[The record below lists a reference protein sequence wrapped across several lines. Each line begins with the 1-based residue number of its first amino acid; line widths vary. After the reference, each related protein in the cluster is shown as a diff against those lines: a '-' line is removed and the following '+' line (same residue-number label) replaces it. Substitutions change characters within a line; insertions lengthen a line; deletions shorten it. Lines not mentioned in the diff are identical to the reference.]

1 MSSKVQTQSFL
12 IDLERVVQVRR
23 QMAAYFQQIVTQL
36 TTAETAGKTASG
48 SLGLDREIEDAKRT
62 GEYLQQ
68 GVFRLLVLGDMK
80 RGKSTVLN
88 ALLGENLLPSDVNPC
103 TALLTIL
110 KYGSEKTVTVHF
122 NNGTAPEQIDFSTFR
137 QRYTI
142 DPQEAKQLEQR
153 QQLAFPNVS
162 HAVVEYPLPLL
173 EKGVEIVDSP
183 GLNDTE
189 ARNELSLGYI
199 HQCHAVLFVLRASQ
213 PCTLSE
219 RRYLDNYIK
228 DRNLTVFFLINAWDQ
243 VRESL
248 IDPDDS
254 DELAEAEAKL
264 HQVFRANLA
273 EYCMTEGHDR
283 YDERVFPISA
293 LIALRR
299 RIKDANANLDGT
311 GFPEFMGAL
320 NPFLTEERAILELRQ
335 ARSLARQVAN
345 RLHELI
351 ERRGYLLGQGVAELQ
366 QRIASV
372 EPEFKSLKDIGE
384 QFRREIQQMRDRK
397 AQAIAD
403 SFQNYVLNLEQT
415 FDADFLK
422 YQPASLSLL
431 DFLNQGRRTEFNA
444 AFEKA
449 FQQYVNDKFF
459 AWTLSADKNL
469 TAAFDQLAKTAERY
483 GTSYL
488 EVTDRMTQKLTGQT
502 LKARASMDLEEDA
515 PPWAKW
521 AMGLFSLA
529 TGNFSGAA
537 LAAAGF
543 DFNAILLNI
552 FAAAGIAIVATSI
565 FGVMLGPIALALVGL
580 GLGAFQADQARK
592 ELAKVTK
599 RELVKHLPQI
609 AQQFSPDI
617 TSAVHECFD
626 SYESE
631 VMDRIRDDIH
641 VRKEELDFL
650 LTQKVARDTDREA
663 ELQRL
668 RSLENSVTADCR
680 QVEALYQ
687 MYIGGT
693 GL

>member
-1 MSSKVQTQSFL
+1 MSNKLETQGFL
-12 IDLERVVQVRR
+12 NDLDRVAQVRR
-23 QMAAYFQQIVTQL
+23 KMAACFRQIATKL
-36 TTAETAGKTASG
+36 KASEAEGKTASG
-48 SLGLDREIEDAKRT
+48 SLGLERDIEDVTRT
-62 GEYLQQ
+62 GDYLQQ

-103 TALLTIL
+103 TAILTIL
-110 KYGSEKTVTVHF
+110 KYGPEKTVTVHF
-122 NNGTAPEQIDFSTFR
+122 SNGRSPERIDFQTFK

-153 QQLAFPNVS
+153 KELAFPDVT
-162 HAVVEYPLPLL
+162 HAVVEYPLALL

-213 PCTLSE
+213 PCTLAE

-228 DRNLTVFFLINAWDQ
+228 DRNLAVFFLINAWDQ

-248 IDPDDS
+248 IDPDDAQ
-254 DELAEAEAKL
+254 ELADAEAKL
-264 HQVFRANLA
+264 HKVFRANLSD
-273 EYCMTEGHDR
+273 YCTNEGYDR
-283 YDERVFPISA
+283 YNERVFPISA
-293 LIALRR
+293 LVALRR
-299 RIKDANANLDGT
+299 RLKDTNANLDGT

-320 NPFLTEERAILELRQ
+320 NPFLTEERAIMELRQ
-335 ARSLARQVAN
+335 ARSLSRQVSS
-345 RLHELI
+345 RLKESI
-351 ERRGYLLGQGVAELQ
+351 ERRTHLLGQGVEELQ

-372 EPEFKSLKDIGE
+372 EPEFKSLHDIGE
-384 QFRREIQQMRDRK
+384 QFRREIQSMRDRK
-397 AQAIAD
+397 ARAIAE
-403 SFQNYVLNLEQT
+403 SFRNYVLGLEQT

-422 YQPASLSLL
+422 YQPPSLSLL

-459 AWTLSADKNL
+459 AWTLKAEKEL
-469 TAAFDQLAKTAERY
+469 TEAFTQLAKTAERY

-488 EVTDRMTQKLTGQT
+488 EVTDRMTEKLTGQK
-502 LKARASMDLEEDA
+502 LQMRAALSIEEDG

-552 FAAAGIAIVATSI
+552 FAAAGIAIVAASV
-565 FGVMLGPIALALVGL
+565 FGVILGPIALALVGL
-580 GLGAFQADQARK
+580 GLGAFQAEQARK

-609 AQQFSPDI
+609 AQQYSPDI
-617 TSAVHECFD
+617 TSAVQECFD
-626 SYESE
+626 TYERE
-631 VMDRIRDDIH
+631 VMDRLQDDIQS
-641 VRKEELDFL
+641 RKAELEGL
-650 LTQKVARDTDREA
+650 LQQKATKETDRST

-668 RSLENSVTADCR
+668 QSLKASVTEDCQ
-680 QVEALYQ
+680 QVEDLYQ
-687 MYIGGT
+687 SFLGG
-693 GL
+693 

>member
-1 MSSKVQTQSFL
+1 MNNKVETQGFL
-12 IDLERVVQVRR
+12 YDLDRVAQVRR
-23 QMAAYFQQIVTQL
+23 KMAHCFGQIATKL
-36 TTAETAGKTASG
+36 KAGDVEGKNASG
-48 SLGLDREIEDAKRT
+48 SLGLERDIEDVIRT
-62 GEYLQQ
+62 GDYLQQ

-103 TALLTIL
+103 TAILTIL

-122 NNGTAPEQIDFSTFR
+122 NNGKLPERIDFQTFKH
-137 QRYTI
+137 RYTI
-142 DPQEAKQLEQR
+142 DPQEAKQLEQHKE
-153 QQLAFPNVS
+153 LAFPEVT
-162 HAVVEYPLPLL
+162 HAVVEYPLALL

-189 ARNELSLGYI
+189 ARNALSLGYI

-213 PCTLSE
+213 PCTLAE

-228 DRNLTVFFLINAWDQ
+228 DRNLAVFFLINAWDQ

-248 IDPDDS
+248 IDPDDAQ
-254 DELAEAEAKL
+254 ELAAAEAKL
-264 HQVFRANLA
+264 HQVFRSNLS
-273 EYCMTEGHDR
+273 EYCTTEGYDR
-283 YDERVFPISA
+283 YQERVFPISA
-293 LIALRR
+293 LLALRKR
-299 RIKDANANLDGT
+299 LKDPNANLDGT

-320 NPFLTEERAILELRQ
+320 NPFLTEERAIMELRQ
-335 ARSLARQVAN
+335 ARSLSRQVSS
-345 RLHELI
+345 RLKESI
-351 ERRGYLLGQGVAELQ
+351 ERRAHLLGQGVEELQ
-366 QRIASV
+366 QRIGSV
-372 EPEFKSLKDIGE
+372 EPEFKSLHDIGE
-384 QFRREIQQMRDRK
+384 QFRQEILTTRDRK
-397 AQAIAD
+397 ARAIAE
-403 SFQNYVLNLEQT
+403 SFRHYVLGLEHT

-422 YQPASLSLL
+422 YQPPSLSLL
-431 DFLNQGRRTEFNA
+431 DFLNQGRRTEFNT

-459 AWTLSADKNL
+459 AWTLKAEKEL
-469 TAAFDQLAKTAERY
+469 KEAFAQLAKTAERY

-488 EVTDRMTQKLTGQT
+488 EVTDRMTEKLTGQK
-502 LKARASMDLEEDA
+502 LEARAALNIEEDG

-552 FAAAGIAIVATSI
+552 FAAAGIAIVAASV

-592 ELAKVTK
+592 ELSKATK

-609 AQQFSPDI
+609 AQQYSPDI
-617 TSAVHECFD
+617 TSAVQECFD
-626 SYESE
+626 TYQHE
-631 VMDRIRDDIH
+631 VIDRLKDDIQA
-641 VRKEELDFL
+641 RKAELDHL
-650 LTQKVARDTDREA
+650 LQQKATKETDRDV

-668 RSLENSVTADCR
+668 QSLQTSVTEDCH
-680 QVEALYQ
+680 QVEALYESFL
-687 MYIGGT
+687 GG
-693 GL
+693 

>member
-1 MSSKVQTQSFL
+1 MSNKLETQGFL
-12 IDLERVVQVRR
+12 NDLDRVAQVRR
-23 QMAAYFQQIVTQL
+23 KMAACFRQIATKL
-36 TTAETAGKTASG
+36 KASEAEGKNASG
-48 SLGLDREIEDAKRT
+48 SLGLERDIEDVTRT
-62 GEYLQQ
+62 GDYLQQ

-103 TALLTIL
+103 TAILTIL
-110 KYGSEKTVTVHF
+110 KYGPAKTVTVHF
-122 NNGTAPEQIDFSTFR
+122 SNGKSPERIDFQAFK

-153 QQLAFPNVS
+153 KELAFPDVT
-162 HAVVEYPLPLL
+162 HAVVEYPLALL

-213 PCTLSE
+213 PCTLAE

-228 DRNLTVFFLINAWDQ
+228 DRNLAVFFLINAWDQ

-248 IDPDDS
+248 IDPDDAQ
-254 DELAEAEAKL
+254 ELADAEAKL
-264 HQVFRANLA
+264 HKVFRANLSD
-273 EYCMTEGHDR
+273 YCTNEGYDR
-283 YDERVFPISA
+283 YNERVFPISA
-293 LIALRR
+293 LVALRR
-299 RIKDANANLDGT
+299 RLKNANANLDGT

-320 NPFLTEERAILELRQ
+320 NPFLTEERTIMELRQ
-335 ARSLARQVAN
+335 ARSLSRQVSS
-345 RLHELI
+345 RLKESI
-351 ERRGYLLGQGVAELQ
+351 ERRTHLLGQGVEELQ
-366 QRIASV
+366 QRIGSV
-372 EPEFKSLKDIGE
+372 EPEFKSLHEIGE
-384 QFRREIQQMRDRK
+384 QFRREIQSVRDRK
-397 AQAIAD
+397 ARAIAE
-403 SFQNYVLNLEQT
+403 SFRSYVLGLEQT

-422 YQPASLSLL
+422 YQPPSLSLL

-459 AWTLSADKNL
+459 AWTLKSEKEL
-469 TAAFDQLAKTAERY
+469 TEAFAQLAKTAERY
-483 GTSYL
+483 GTSFL
-488 EVTDRMTQKLTGQT
+488 EVTDRMTEKLTGQKLQT
-502 LKARASMDLEEDA
+502 RAALSIEEDG

-552 FAAAGIAIVATSI
+552 FAAAGIAIVAASV
-565 FGVMLGPIALALVGL
+565 FGVILGPIALALVGL
-580 GLGAFQADQARK
+580 GLGAFQAEQARK
-592 ELAKVTK
+592 ELAKATK

-609 AQQFSPDI
+609 AQQYSPDI
-617 TSAVHECFD
+617 TSAVQECFD
-626 SYESE
+626 TYERE
-631 VMDRIRDDIH
+631 VMDRLQDDIQS
-641 VRKEELDFL
+641 RKAELEGL
-650 LTQKVARDTDREA
+650 LQQKATKETDRNT

-668 RSLENSVTADCR
+668 QTLKDSVTEDCQ
-680 QVEALYQ
+680 QVEDLYQ
-687 MYIGGT
+687 SFLGG
-693 GL
+693 

>member
-1 MSSKVQTQSFL
+1 MSNKLETQGFL
-12 IDLERVVQVRR
+12 NDLDRVAQVRR
-23 QMAAYFQQIVTQL
+23 KMAHSFRQMATKLQTSE
-36 TTAETAGKTASG
+36 AEGKNASG
-48 SLGLDREIEDAKRT
+48 SLGLERDIEDVIRT

-103 TALLTIL
+103 TAILTIL
-110 KYGSEKTVTVHF
+110 KYGPEKTVTVHF
-122 NNGTAPEQIDFSTFR
+122 SHGRSPERVDFQTFK

-153 QQLAFPNVS
+153 KELAFPDVT
-162 HAVVEYPLPLL
+162 HAVVEYPLALL

-213 PCTLSE
+213 PCTLAE

-228 DRNLTVFFLINAWDQ
+228 DRNLAVFFLINAWDQ

-248 IDPDDS
+248 IDPDDTQ
-254 DELAEAEAKL
+254 ELADAEAKL
-264 HQVFRANLA
+264 HKVFRANLS
-273 EYCMTEGHDR
+273 EYCTSEGYDR
-283 YDERVFPISA
+283 YPERVFPISA
-293 LIALRR
+293 LVALRR
-299 RIKDANANLDGT
+299 RLKDSNANLDGT

-320 NPFLTEERAILELRQ
+320 NPFLTEERAIMELRQ
-335 ARSLARQVAN
+335 ARSLSRQVSS
-345 RLHELI
+345 RLKESI
-351 ERRGYLLGQGVAELQ
+351 DRRAHLLGQGVEELQ
-366 QRIASV
+366 QRIGSV
-372 EPEFKSLKDIGE
+372 EPEFNSLHEIGE
-384 QFRREIQQMRDRK
+384 LFRHEIQILRDRK
-397 AQAIAD
+397 AREIAD
-403 SFQNYVLNLEQT
+403 SFRNYVLGLEKT

-422 YQPASLSLL
+422 YQPPSLNLF

-459 AWTLSADKNL
+459 AWTLKAEKEL
-469 TAAFDQLAKTAERY
+469 TEAFAMLAKTAERY

-488 EVTDRMTQKLTGQT
+488 EVTDRMTEKLTGQK
-502 LKARASMDLEEDA
+502 LEARAALNIEEDG

-543 DFNAILLNI
+543 DFNSILLNI
-552 FAAAGIAIVATSI
+552 FAATGIAILASSI
-565 FGVMLGPIALALVGL
+565 FGVMLGPIAFALVGL

-592 ELAKVTK
+592 ELSKATK
-599 RELVKHLPQI
+599 KELVKHLPQI
-609 AQQFSPDI
+609 AQQYSPDI
-617 TSAVHECFD
+617 TSAVQECFD
-626 SYESE
+626 TYQRE
-631 VMDRIRDDIH
+631 VIDRLKDDIQA
-641 VRKEELDFL
+641 RKAELDCL
-650 LTQKVARDTDREA
+650 LQQKATKETDRDT

-668 RSLENSVTADCR
+668 QTLKTTVTEDCDR
-680 QVEALYQ
+680 VEDLYQ
-687 MYIGGT
+687 SFLGGS
-693 GL
+693 

>member
-1 MSSKVQTQSFL
+1 MSNKLETQGFL
-12 IDLERVVQVRR
+12 NDLDRVAQVRR
-23 QMAAYFQQIVTQL
+23 KMAHSFRQMATKLQTSE
-36 TTAETAGKTASG
+36 AEGKNASG
-48 SLGLDREIEDAKRT
+48 SLGLERDIEDVIRT

-103 TALLTIL
+103 TAILTIL
-110 KYGSEKTVTVHF
+110 KYGPEKTVTVHF
-122 NNGTAPEQIDFSTFR
+122 SSGRSPERIDFQTFK

-153 QQLAFPNVS
+153 KELAFPDVT
-162 HAVVEYPLPLL
+162 HAVVEYPLALL

-213 PCTLSE
+213 PCTLAE

-228 DRNLTVFFLINAWDQ
+228 DRNLAVFFLINAWDQ

-248 IDPDDS
+248 IDPDDTQ
-254 DELAEAEAKL
+254 ELADAEAKL
-264 HQVFRANLA
+264 HKVFRANLS
-273 EYCMTEGHDR
+273 EYCTNEGYDR
-283 YDERVFPISA
+283 YQERVFPISA
-293 LIALRR
+293 LVALRR
-299 RIKDANANLDGT
+299 RLKDSNANLDGT

-320 NPFLTEERAILELRQ
+320 NPFLTEERAIMELRQ
-335 ARSLARQVAN
+335 ARSLSRQVSS
-345 RLHELI
+345 RLKESI
-351 ERRGYLLGQGVAELQ
+351 DRRAHLLGQGVEELQ
-366 QRIASV
+366 QRIGSV
-372 EPEFKSLKDIGE
+372 EPEFKSLHEIGE
-384 QFRREIQQMRDRK
+384 LFRHEIQILRDRK
-397 AQAIAD
+397 AREIAD
-403 SFQNYVLNLEQT
+403 SFRNYVLGLETT

-422 YQPASLSLL
+422 YQPPSLSLL

-459 AWTLSADKNL
+459 AWTLKAEKEL
-469 TAAFDQLAKTAERY
+469 TEAFAMLAKTAEHY

-488 EVTDRMTQKLTGQT
+488 EVTDRMTEKLTGQK
-502 LKARASMDLEEDA
+502 LEARAALNIEEDG

-543 DFNAILLNI
+543 DFNSILLNI
-552 FAAAGIAIVATSI
+552 FAAAGIAILASSV
-565 FGVMLGPIALALVGL
+565 FGVMLGPIAFALVGL

-592 ELAKVTK
+592 ELAKATK
-599 RELVKHLPQI
+599 KELVKHLPQI
-609 AQQFSPDI
+609 AQQYSPDI
-617 TSAVHECFD
+617 TSAVQECFD
-626 SYESE
+626 TYQRE
-631 VMDRIRDDIH
+631 VIDRLKDDIQA
-641 VRKEELDFL
+641 RKAELDCL
-650 LTQKVARDTDREA
+650 LQQKATQETDRDA

-668 RSLENSVTADCR
+668 QSLKTTVTEDCDR
-680 QVEALYQ
+680 VEDLYQ
-687 MYIGGT
+687 SFLGGS
-693 GL
+693 

>member
-1 MSSKVQTQSFL
+1 MRNKLETQGFL
-12 IDLERVVQVRR
+12 NDLDRVAQVRR
-23 QMAAYFQQIVTQL
+23 GMARCFKDLATKL
-36 TTAETAGKTASG
+36 NTSEAEGKIASG
-48 SLGLDREIEDAKRT
+48 SLGLERDLEDVIRT

-103 TALLTIL
+103 TAILTIL

-122 NNGTAPEQIDFSTFR
+122 NNGTSPERIDFQTFK

-142 DPQEAKQLEQR
+142 DPQEAKQLEQ
-153 QQLAFPNVS
+153 QKELAFPEVT
-162 HAVVEYPLPLL
+162 HAVVEYPLALL
-173 EKGVEIVDSP
+173 EKGIEIVDSP

-213 PCTLSE
+213 PCTLAE

-228 DRNLTVFFLINAWDQ
+228 DRNLAVFFLINAWDQ

-248 IDPDDS
+248 IDPEDAQ
-254 DELAEAEAKL
+254 ELAEAEAKL
-264 HQVFRANLA
+264 HKVFRANLS
-273 EYCMTEGHDR
+273 EYCTTDGYDR
-283 YDERVFPISA
+283 YSERVFPISA
-293 LIALRR
+293 LVALRR
-299 RIKDANANLDGT
+299 RLKDTNANLDGT
-311 GFPEFMGAL
+311 GFPELMGAL

-335 ARSLARQVAN
+335 ARSLSRQVSS
-345 RLHELI
+345 RMKESI
-351 ERRGYLLGQGVAELQ
+351 ERRMHLLGQGVEELQ
-366 QRIASV
+366 QRIESV
-372 EPEFKSLKDIGE
+372 EPEFKSLHEIGE
-384 QFRREIQQMRDRK
+384 LFRREIQTLRDCK
-397 AQAIAD
+397 ARVIAE
-403 SFQNYVLNLEQT
+403 SFRSYVIGLENT
-415 FDADFLK
+415 FDSDFLK
-422 YQPASLSLL
+422 YQPPSLSLL
-431 DFLNQGRRTEFNA
+431 DFLNQGRRAEFNA

-459 AWTLSADKNL
+459 AWTLETEKEL
-469 TAAFDQLAKTAERY
+469 TVAFAQLAKTAERY

-488 EVTDRMTQKLTGQT
+488 EVTDRMTEKLTGQKLQT
-502 LKARASMDLEEDA
+502 RAALNIEEDG

-552 FAAAGIAIVATSI
+552 FAAAGLAIVAASV
-565 FGVMLGPIALALVGL
+565 FGVMLGPIALAFVGL

-592 ELAKVTK
+592 ELSKVTK

-609 AQQFSPDI
+609 AQQYGPDI
-617 TSAVHECFD
+617 ISAIHECFD
-626 SYESE
+626 TYERE
-631 VMDRIRDDIH
+631 VMDRLKDDIQA
-641 VRKEELDFL
+641 RKSELDHL
-650 LTQKVARDTDREA
+650 LQQKSTKEMDRNA

-668 RSLENSVTADCR
+668 QAINSSITEECQ
-680 QVEALYQ
+680 QVEDLYQ
-687 MYIGGT
+687 SFLGGS
-693 GL
+693 